1 MKVLVLSAK
10 PYSIEND
17 GEKAVKGA
25 SLWYVNP
32 NDVTDDG
39 LIPLK
44 LSVAENSDFYGEIK
58 GSYPFVC
65 DLEYGM
71 VAGKGNKASL
81 KLVGLKRLSD
91 FNLSLDTK

>member
-10 PYSIEND
+10 PYAIEND
-17 GEKAVKGA
+17 GEKAVEGA

-32 NDVTDDG
+32 TDITEDG

-44 LSVAENSDFYGEIK
+44 LSVPKNSDFYAEIK

-65 DLEYGM
+65 NLEYGM

-81 KLVGLKRLSD
+81 KLVSLKRLSD
-91 FNLSLDTK
+91 FNLSLDK